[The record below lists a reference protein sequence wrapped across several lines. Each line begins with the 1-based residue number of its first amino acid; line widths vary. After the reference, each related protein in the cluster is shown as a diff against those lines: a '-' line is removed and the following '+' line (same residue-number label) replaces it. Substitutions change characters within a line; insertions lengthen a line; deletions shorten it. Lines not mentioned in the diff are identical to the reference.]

1 MVTVCLFPLL
11 DCKIPEQEPHLFLL
25 KHAWHTA
32 GVSSYSVTIQRKDG
46 REGEKEGRK
55 EGRGKRK
62 KEKGEGFMPVHSLGH
77 RQCLEQCLA
86 YGGCSISTYP
96 VNEYMSE

>member
-32 GVSSYSVTIQRKDG
+32 GVSSYSVTIQRKEG

-62 KEKGEGFMPVHSLGH
+62 KEKEGWGGGEGGKG
-77 RQCLEQCLA
+77 RGRREK
-86 YGGCSISTYP
+86 
-96 VNEYMSE
+96 